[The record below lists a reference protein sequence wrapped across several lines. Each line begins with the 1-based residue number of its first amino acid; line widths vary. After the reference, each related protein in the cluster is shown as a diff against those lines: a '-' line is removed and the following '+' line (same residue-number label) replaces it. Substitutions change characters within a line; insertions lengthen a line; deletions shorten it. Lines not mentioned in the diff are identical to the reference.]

1 MLKLINHI
9 IKEDKTRHGGSL
21 EATQF
26 TRNCAHQVVS
36 IKIACILNNSEL
48 SRISDWEGLSLSQSK
63 TVLCLVDPQISRTIS
78 DVRASLFLPET
89 LLQRDAL
96 ATHLSLG
103 KCSPHL
109 YAKCV
114 AAMRDNW
121 WYYSCHFIF
130 DSKFQVVVETIPK
143 SDNGKFNHQ
152 YNLLVKKRRGNW
164 GYKINGEKNR
174 SKEIK
179 EKWKLYRA
187 ILGKYR
193 YISVQLGVRSRSASC
208 CPAFLKGTL
217 PYSRGTGRD
226 YCWATSGRSLYRLF
240 TTGLLWARLP
250 CFIGIGNK
258 SSWGNLRKEH
268 TGDRVR

>member
-9 IKEDKTRHGGSL
+9 IKEDKTH
-21 EATQF
+21 E
-26 TRNCAHQVVS
+26 
-36 IKIACILNNSEL
+36 K
-48 SRISDWEGLSLSQSK
+48 EGERGKGKGEKEPL
-63 TVLCLVDPQISRTIS
+63 R
-78 DVRASLFLPET
+78 
-89 LLQRDAL
+89 
-96 ATHLSLG
+96 LSLG

-114 AAMRDNW
+114 AATRKNW
-121 WYYSCHFIF
+121 WYYSCNFIF
-130 DSKFQVVVETIPK
+130 YSKFKVVVETISK

-152 YNLLVKKRRGNW
+152 YNLLVKKMRGNW
-164 GYKINGEKNR
+164 GYKINAEKNR

-179 EKWKLYRA
+179 EKWKLYRS

-193 YISVQLGVRSRSASC
+193 YTSLQLGVRSRSASC
-208 CPAFLKGTL
+208 CPAFLSRRL
-217 PYSRGTGRD
+217 PVPLEEGRG
-226 YCWATSGRSLYRLF
+226 YFLATSGRSLYGLF

-268 TGDRVR
+268 AGDRVR